1 MQKALARDLES
12 CGHLEKSGS
21 GILHLPT
28 KSPPPMLPKTI
39 GTANLG
45 EKASVGALVD
55 KAWPEATHVL
65 IGKFEALCL

>member
-1 MQKALARDLES
+1 
-12 CGHLEKSGS
+12 
-21 GILHLPT
+21 
-28 KSPPPMLPKTI
+28 MLPKTI

-65 IGKFEALCL
+65 IGKFEALCLWQEYININF